1 MKFGR
6 VPLGAAEG
14 AIAAHSIR
22 SNGLV
27 VKKGTRLGAADIA
40 ALAAAGVGHVVVAN
54 LEPDDVHEDAAAA
67 ALAARIAGPQVRV
80 DVPFTGRS
88 NLFAQADGVVAVDRA
103 GVDAFNA
110 LDEAL
115 TLATLPD
122 LKPVK
127 AGDMVATV
135 KIIPFAVD
143 EGLMTRAQ
151 EQAVPLLTV
160 HPFVRRQVAVIS
172 TLLPGLTAKVVEKTL
187 RVTAARLASAGAVVA
202 QDLRIAHE
210 TDALRDAIAAAVAA
224 GADLVIIF
232 GASAIT
238 DRRDVIPA
246 ALEAAGG
253 VVDRLGM
260 PVDPGNLTLLGRLGP
275 VPVIGAPGCAR
286 SAKENGFDWMLMRIL
301 AGLEVTAQDV
311 AALGVGGLLMEIVTR
326 PQPRLE
332 PPAVRPPQVAAVVL
346 AAGRGTRMG
355 GPNKLLEEVGGISVI
370 RRVVEAALAS
380 SARPVL
386 VVTGHDHARVEAALA
401 DLPVAFIHNP
411 DHATGMASSVRRGIA
426 AVPED
431 ADGAMV
437 LLGDMP
443 LVAPALLDRVLDGYA
458 PEQGRLIVVPMDGEM
473 RGNPVLWSRRFFP
486 ELAGLEGDIGAR
498 RLIAAHPEAV
508 FEVTV
513 ADAGAFLDVDTPDA
527 LAQARALA
535 AAPSYPVRD
544 DADMT

>member
-1 MKFGR
+1 MKFGP
-6 VPLGAAEG
+6 VPLSAAEG

-22 SNGLV
+22 SDGLV
-27 VKKGTRLGAADIA
+27 IKKGTRLGAAEIT
-40 ALAAAGVGHVVVAN
+40 ALARAGVGDVVVAR
-54 LEPDDVHEDAAAA
+54 LEADDVHEDAAAA
-67 ALAARIAGPQVRV
+67 ALAARIAGAQVRV
-80 DVPFTGRS
+80 DDPFTGRS
-88 NLFAQADGVVAVDRA
+88 NLFALADGVVAVDRA

-110 LDEAL
+110 LDEAI

-143 EGLMTRAQ
+143 GALVD
-151 EQAVPLLTV
+151 QALSCPAPLLTV
-160 HPFVRRQVAVIS
+160 HPFVRRRVAVIS
-172 TLLPGLTAKVVEKTL
+172 TLLPGLMPKVVEKTL
-187 RVTAARLASAGAVVA
+187 RVTAERLARAGAVVA
-202 QDLRIAHE
+202 QDIRIPHDTE
-210 TDALRDAIAAAVAA
+210 ALRHAIAQAVS
-224 GADLVIIF
+224 ADAELVIVF

-260 PVDPGNLTLLGRLGP
+260 PVDPGNLTLLGRLGA
-275 VPVIGAPGCAR
+275 VPVVGAPGCAR
-286 SAKENGFDWMLMRIL
+286 SSKENGFDWMLMRIL
-301 AGLEVTAQDV
+301 AGLTVTAQEV

-332 PPAVRPPQVAAVVL
+332 PTPARAPEVAAVVL

-355 GPNKLLEEVGGISVI
+355 GPNKLLEEVGGTCVV

-380 SARPVL
+380 RARPVL
-386 VVTGHDHARVEAALA
+386 VVTGHDHARVEGALA
-401 DLPVAFIHNP
+401 GLEVSFVHNP

-426 AVPED
+426 AVPVDVE
-431 ADGAMV
+431 GAMV

-443 LVAPALLDRVLDGYA
+443 LVATALLDRLVESFA
-458 PEQGRLIVVPMDGEM
+458 PGRGRLVIVPMDGEM

-486 ELAGLEGDIGAR
+486 ELASLEGDIGAR
-498 RLIAAHPEAV
+498 RLISAHPEAV
-508 FEVTV
+508 FEVPV
-513 ADAGAFLDVDTPDA
+513 SGAGAFLDVDTPEA
-527 LAQARALA
+527 LAQARAQA
-535 AAPSYPVRD
+535 AAIAPPDRNQE
-544 DADMT
+544 

>member
-1 MKFGR
+1 MKFGP

-22 SNGLV
+22 SEGLV
-27 VKKGTRLGAADIA
+27 IKKGTRLGAIEIA
-40 ALAAAGVGHVVVAN
+40 ALATAGVREVVVAQ
-54 LEPDDVHEDAAAA
+54 LEAGDIHEDAAAG
-67 ALAARIAGPQVRV
+67 ALATRIAGQQVRV
-80 DVPFTGRS
+80 EAPFTGRS
-88 NLFAQADGVVAVDRA
+88 NLFALTDGVVAVDRV
-103 GVDAFNA
+103 GVDGFNA
-110 LDEAL
+110 LDEAI

-122 LKPVK
+122 LNPVK

-135 KIIPFAVD
+135 KIIPFAVAGTLVD
-143 EGLMTRAQ
+143 EALSRA
-151 EQAVPLLTV
+151 APLLTV
-160 HPFVRRQVAVIS
+160 HPFVRRRVAVIS
-172 TLLPGLTAKVVEKTL
+172 TLLPGLMPKVVEKTL
-187 RVTAARLASAGAVVA
+187 RVTAERLARAGALIA
-202 QDLRIAHE
+202 QDIRIPHDTE
-210 TDALRDAIAAAVAA
+210 ALRHAIAQAVRAE
-224 GADLVIIF
+224 ADLVIVF

-286 SAKENGFDWMLMRIL
+286 SSKENGFDWMLMRIL
-301 AGLEVTAQDV
+301 AGRTVTAEEV

-332 PPAVRPPQVAAVVL
+332 PTPARAPEVAAVVL
-346 AAGRGTRMG
+346 AAGRGIRMG
-355 GPNKLLEEVGGISVI
+355 GPNKLLEEVGGACVV

-380 SARPVL
+380 RARPVL

-401 DLPVAFIHNP
+401 GLPVFFVHNP

-426 AVPED
+426 AVP
-431 ADGAMV
+431 ADVEGAMV

-443 LVAPALLDRVLDGYA
+443 LVAPALLDRLVEGFA
-458 PEQGRLIVVPMDGEM
+458 PEDGRLIIVPMDGEM

-486 ELAGLEGDIGAR
+486 DLAGLEGDIGAR
-498 RLIAAHPEAV
+498 RLISAHPEAV
-508 FEVTV
+508 FDIPVTG
-513 ADAGAFLDVDTPDA
+513 AGAFLDVDTPEA
-527 LAQARALA
+527 LAKARAYMAGA
-535 AAPSYPVRD
+535 AAPDRD
-544 DADMT
+544 PK